1 MKCHITYLCHLPAFY
16 SHRNLIGISS
26 EPHRNLAIGFLH
38 FFREKYFVDM
48 FKYQPLNVCQ
58 ICTCQKKNVS
68 LCPNYTLNINM
79 TKINS
84 NVLSVFITLLLIVV
98 VVVSSLTTSNI
109 VNTLQEEEQKKI
121 ELWAEATRQFILA
134 GENDNIDLLLQVME
148 GNTTIPVYMV
158 DTNYNLL
165 LSRNV
170 NEPKRNVENFYVEK
184 INELRATQ
192 QPIEVRISDNVM
204 QYIYYEQSSTLRWL
218 AYFPYIQLFV
228 LLALA
233 GVAAIALLM
242 VQRSEKNSLWVG
254 LSKETAHQLGTPIS
268 SLNAWNELLKDN
280 YPNDPLL
287 PQMDEDIRRLQ
298 MIAERFSKIGS
309 QPTLELHEVLPVIQ
323 SAMNYMRAR
332 TSSKIE
338 YRLEVNGKSL
348 EAKAMLCVSLFEWVI
363 ENICKN
369 AIDSMEGKGSITI
382 NLQHDDSR
390 LYIDITDTGKGI
402 DRRNFKR
409 IFQPGYTSKKRG
421 WGLGLSL
428 GKRIIENYHRGKLF
442 VKQSQLGVGTTFRI
456 ILEQPK
462 DC

>member
-1 MKCHITYLCHLPAFY
+1 MP
-16 SHRNLIGISS
+16 
-26 EPHRNLAIGFLH
+26 
-38 FFREKYFVDM
+38 
-48 FKYQPLNVCQ
+48 
-58 ICTCQKKNVS
+58 
-68 LCPNYTLNINM
+68 
-79 TKINS
+79 KINS
-84 NVLSVFITLLLIVV
+84 NILSVFITFLLIVV
-98 VVVSSLTTSNI
+98 VVISSLVTSHI
-109 VNTLQEEEQKKI
+109 VEQFEQEEQKKI

-134 GENDNIDLLLQVME
+134 GENENIDLLLQVME

-170 NEPKRNVENFYVEK
+170 PEPKRNVERFYIKK

-192 QPIEVRISDNVM
+192 EPIEVRISDSVM
-204 QYIYYEQSSTLRWL
+204 QYIYYEQSSTLQWL
-218 AYFPYIQLFV
+218 SYFPYIQLV
-228 LLALA
+228 VMLALA
-233 GVAAIALLM
+233 GLAAIALLM

-268 SLNAWNELLKDN
+268 SLNAWNELLKAT

-309 QPTLELHEVLPVIQ
+309 QPTLEPREVLPIVQ
-323 SAMNYMRAR
+323 SAIDYMRAR

-338 YRLEVNGKSL
+338 YRLVGN
-348 EAKAMLCVSLFEWVI
+348 EAMRQQGEGARAMLCAPLFEWVI
-363 ENICKN
+363 ENLCKN

-382 NLQHDDSR
+382 KLQLAENKLH
-390 LYIDITDTGKGI
+390 IDITDTGKGI

-428 GKRIIENYHRGKLF
+428 GKHIIEDYHRGKLF

-456 ILEQPK
+456 VLEQTK

>member
-1 MKCHITYLCHLPAFY
+1 MKRL
-16 SHRNLIGISS
+16 
-26 EPHRNLAIGFLH
+26 
-38 FFREKYFVDM
+38 
-48 FKYQPLNVCQ
+48 
-58 ICTCQKKNVS
+58 
-68 LCPNYTLNINM
+68 
-79 TKINS
+79 NS
-84 NVLSVFITLLLIVV
+84 NILSIGITLLLAIV
-98 VVVSSLTTSNI
+98 VVVSSLVTSHI
-109 VNTLQEEEQKKI
+109 VEQFEQEEHKKI

-134 GENDNIDLLLQVME
+134 DEDDNIDLLLEVME

-170 NEPKRNVENFYVEK
+170 PEPKRNVEQFYTKK

-192 QPIEVRISDNVM
+192 EPIEVRISDSVM
-204 QYIYYEQSSTLRWL
+204 QYIYYEQSSTLQWL
-218 AYFPYIQLFV
+218 SYFPYIQLV
-228 LLALA
+228 VMLALA
-233 GVAAIALLM
+233 GLAAIALLM

-268 SLNAWNELLKDN
+268 SLNAWNELLKAT

-309 QPTLELHEVLPVIQ
+309 QPKLVAQEVLPVLQ
-323 SAMNYMRAR
+323 SAINYMQAR

-338 YRLEVNGKSL
+338 YRLEVRDEKL
-348 EAKAMLCVSLFEWVI
+348 KVKAMLCTPLFEWVI
-363 ENICKN
+363 ENLCKN
-369 AIDSMEGKGSITI
+369 AIDAMDGKGSITI
-382 NLQHDDSR
+382 EVKTENGKGKAEK

-402 DRRNFKR
+402 DRRYFKR

-428 GKRIIENYHRGKLF
+428 GKRIIEDYHRGKLF

-456 ILEQPK
+456 VLEQTK

>member
-1 MKCHITYLCHLPAFY
+1 MN
-16 SHRNLIGISS
+16 R
-26 EPHRNLAIGFLH
+26 
-38 FFREKYFVDM
+38 
-48 FKYQPLNVCQ
+48 
-58 ICTCQKKNVS
+58 
-68 LCPNYTLNINM
+68 
-79 TKINS
+79 INS
-84 NVLSVFITLLLIVV
+84 NILSVCITIMLIFVV
-98 VVVSSLTTSNI
+98 VASSLVTSHI
-109 VNTLQEEEQKKI
+109 VEKFAQEEQKKI

-134 GENDNIDLLLQVME
+134 DENDNIDLLLQVME

-158 DTNYNLL
+158 DTSYNLL

-170 NEPKRNVENFYVEK
+170 PEPKRNVEAFYISK

-192 QPIEVRISDNVM
+192 EPIEVRISDNVM
-204 QYIYYEQSSTLRWL
+204 QYIYYETSSTLQWL
-218 AYFPYIQLFV
+218 SYFPYIQIV
-228 LLALA
+228 VMLALA
-233 GVAAIALLM
+233 GLAAIALLM

-268 SLNAWNELLKDN
+268 SLNAWNELLKAT

-309 QPTLELHEVLPVIQ
+309 QPILEQHEVLPVLQ
-323 SAMNYMRAR
+323 SAMDYMRAR
-332 TSSKIE
+332 TSNKIE
-338 YRLEVNGKSL
+338 YRLEVKGERLKAPQNATSVIGDPA
-348 EAKAMLCVSLFEWVI
+348 EARAMLCAPLFEWVI

-382 NLQHDDSR
+382 EMKTENGKGKTEN

-402 DRRNFKR
+402 DRRNFRR
-409 IFQPGYTSKKRG
+409 IFNPGYTSKKRG

-428 GKRIIENYHRGKLF
+428 GKRIIEDYHRGKLF

-456 ILEQPK
+456 VLEQTK
-462 DC
+462 DR

>member
-1 MKCHITYLCHLPAFY
+1 M
-16 SHRNLIGISS
+16 N
-26 EPHRNLAIGFLH
+26 
-38 FFREKYFVDM
+38 
-48 FKYQPLNVCQ
+48 
-58 ICTCQKKNVS
+58 
-68 LCPNYTLNINM
+68 
-79 TKINS
+79 KINS
-84 NVLSVFITLLLIVV
+84 NILSIGITLLLAIVV
-98 VVVSSLTTSNI
+98 VISSLTTSNI

-134 GENDNIDLLLQVME
+134 GEDENIDLLLQVME

-158 DTNYNLL
+158 DTAYNLL

-170 NEPKRNVENFYVEK
+170 HEPKRNVETFYVEK

-192 QPIEVRISDNVM
+192 EPIEVRISDSVM

-218 AYFPYIQLFV
+218 AYFPYVQLLV
-228 LLALA
+228 MLALA
-233 GVAAIALLM
+233 GLAAIALLM

-268 SLNAWNELLKDN
+268 SLNAWNELLKAT

-309 QPTLELHEVLPVIQ
+309 QPTLEQHEVLPVVQ
-323 SAMNYMRAR
+323 SAIDYMRAR
-332 TSSKIE
+332 TSNKIE
-338 YRLEVNGKSL
+338 YKLEVSDKGA
-348 EAKAMLCVSLFEWVI
+348 EAKAMLCVPLFEWVI

-382 NLQHDDSR
+382 SLQYADNR
-390 LYIDITDTGKGI
+390 LHLDITDTGKGI

-428 GKRIIENYHRGKLF
+428 GKRIIEDYHRGKLF

-456 ILEQPK
+456 VLEQAK

>member
-1 MKCHITYLCHLPAFY
+1 MKRL
-16 SHRNLIGISS
+16 
-26 EPHRNLAIGFLH
+26 
-38 FFREKYFVDM
+38 
-48 FKYQPLNVCQ
+48 
-58 ICTCQKKNVS
+58 
-68 LCPNYTLNINM
+68 
-79 TKINS
+79 NS
-84 NVLSVFITLLLIVV
+84 NILSIGITLLLAIV
-98 VVVSSLTTSNI
+98 VVVSSLVTSHI
-109 VNTLQEEEQKKI
+109 VEQFEQEEQKKI

-134 GENDNIDLLLQVME
+134 GENENIDLLLQVME

-170 NEPKRNVENFYVEK
+170 PEPKRNVERFYIKK

-192 QPIEVRISDNVM
+192 EPIEVRISDSVM
-204 QYIYYEQSSTLRWL
+204 QYIYYEQSSTLQWL
-218 AYFPYIQLFV
+218 SYFPYIQLIV
-228 LLALA
+228 MLALA
-233 GVAAIALLM
+233 GLAAIALLM

-268 SLNAWNELLKDN
+268 SLNAWNELLKTT

-309 QPTLELHEVLPVIQ
+309 QPTLEQHEVLPVIQ
-323 SAMNYMRAR
+323 SAMDYMRAR

-338 YRLEVNGKSL
+338 YRLVGD
-348 EAKAMLCVSLFEWVI
+348 EAMRQQGEGARAMLCAPLFEWVI
-363 ENICKN
+363 ENLCKN

-382 NLQHDDSR
+382 KLQLAENKLH
-390 LYIDITDTGKGI
+390 IDITDTGKGI

-428 GKRIIENYHRGKLF
+428 GKRIIEDYHRGKLF

-456 ILEQPK
+456 VLEQTK

>member
-1 MKCHITYLCHLPAFY
+1 M
-16 SHRNLIGISS
+16 N
-26 EPHRNLAIGFLH
+26 
-38 FFREKYFVDM
+38 
-48 FKYQPLNVCQ
+48 
-58 ICTCQKKNVS
+58 
-68 LCPNYTLNINM
+68 
-79 TKINS
+79 KINS
-84 NVLSVFITLLLIVV
+84 NIISIFITLLLIVV
-98 VVVSSLTTSNI
+98 VVVSSLITSNI
-109 VNTLQEEEQKKI
+109 VNALQEEEQKKI

-134 GENDNIDLLLQVME
+134 DENDNIDLLLQVME

-170 NEPKRNVENFYVEK
+170 PEPKRNVERFYFNK

-192 QPIEVRISDNVM
+192 EPIEVRISDNVM
-204 QYIYYEQSSTLRWL
+204 QYIYYETSSTLQWL
-218 AYFPYIQLFV
+218 SYFPYIQLV
-228 LLALA
+228 VMLALA
-233 GVAAIALLM
+233 GLAAIALLM

-268 SLNAWNELLKDN
+268 SLNAWNELLKAT
-280 YPNDPLL
+280 YPIDPLL

-309 QPTLELHEVLPVIQ
+309 QPKLEACEVLPVVQ
-323 SAMNYMRAR
+323 SAMDYMRAR
-332 TSSKIE
+332 TSNKIE
-338 YRLEVNGKSL
+338 YRLEVKGERLRAPQNATSVIGDPA
-348 EAKAMLCVSLFEWVI
+348 EARAMLCAPLFEWVI

-382 NLQHDDSR
+382 EIRREAKGDEAKGKI
-390 LYIDITDTGKGI
+390 YIDITDTGKGI

-428 GKRIIENYHRGKLF
+428 GKRIIEDYHRGKLF

-456 ILEQPK
+456 ILEQAK

>member
-1 MKCHITYLCHLPAFY
+1 MKRL
-16 SHRNLIGISS
+16 
-26 EPHRNLAIGFLH
+26 
-38 FFREKYFVDM
+38 
-48 FKYQPLNVCQ
+48 
-58 ICTCQKKNVS
+58 
-68 LCPNYTLNINM
+68 
-79 TKINS
+79 NS
-84 NVLSVFITLLLIVV
+84 NILSIGITLLLAIV
-98 VVVSSLTTSNI
+98 VVVSSLVTSHI
-109 VNTLQEEEQKKI
+109 VEQFEQEEHKKI
-121 ELWAEATRQFILA
+121 ELWEEATRQFILA
-134 GENDNIDLLLQVME
+134 DEDDNIDLLLEVME

-170 NEPKRNVENFYVEK
+170 PEPKRNVEQFYTKK

-192 QPIEVRISDNVM
+192 EPIEVRISDNVM
-204 QYIYYEQSSTLRWL
+204 QYIYYEQSSTLQWL
-218 AYFPYIQLFV
+218 SYFPYIQLV
-228 LLALA
+228 VMLALA
-233 GVAAIALLM
+233 GLAAIALLM

-268 SLNAWNELLKDN
+268 SLNAWNELLKAT

-309 QPTLELHEVLPVIQ
+309 QPKLVAQEVLPVLQ
-323 SAMNYMRAR
+323 SAINYMQAR

-338 YRLEVNGKSL
+338 YRLVGD
-348 EAKAMLCVSLFEWVI
+348 EAMRQQGEGARAMLCAPLFEWVI
-363 ENICKN
+363 ENLCKN

-382 NLQHDDSR
+382 KLQLAENKLH
-390 LYIDITDTGKGI
+390 IDITDTGKGI

-428 GKRIIENYHRGKLF
+428 GKRIIEDYHRGKLF

-456 ILEQPK
+456 VLEQTK

>member
-1 MKCHITYLCHLPAFY
+1 M
-16 SHRNLIGISS
+16 
-26 EPHRNLAIGFLH
+26 
-38 FFREKYFVDM
+38 
-48 FKYQPLNVCQ
+48 
-58 ICTCQKKNVS
+58 
-68 LCPNYTLNINM
+68 
-79 TKINS
+79 
-84 NVLSVFITLLLIVV
+84 

-109 VNTLQEEEQKKI
+109 VNALQEEEQKKI

-134 GENDNIDLLLQVME
+134 DENDNIDLLLQVME

-158 DTNYNLL
+158 DTNYTLL

-170 NEPKRNVENFYVEK
+170 PEPKRNVERFYFNK

-192 QPIEVRISDNVM
+192 EPIEVRISDNVM
-204 QYIYYEQSSTLRWL
+204 QYIYYETSSTLQWL
-218 AYFPYIQLFV
+218 SYFPYIQLV
-228 LLALA
+228 VMLALA
-233 GVAAIALLM
+233 GLAAIALLM

-268 SLNAWNELLKDN
+268 SLNAWNELLKAT

-309 QPTLELHEVLPVIQ
+309 QPKLEACEVLPVVQ
-323 SAMNYMRAR
+323 SAMDYMRAR
-332 TSSKIE
+332 TSNKIE
-338 YRLEVNGKSL
+338 YRLLGD
-348 EAKAMLCVSLFEWVI
+348 EAMRLLGDEARAMLCAPLFEWVI

-382 NLQHDDSR
+382 EIRREAKGDEAKGKI
-390 LYIDITDTGKGI
+390 YIDITDTGKGI

-428 GKRIIENYHRGKLF
+428 GKRIIEDYHRGKLF

-456 ILEQPK
+456 VLEQTK

>member
-1 MKCHITYLCHLPAFY
+1 MKRL
-16 SHRNLIGISS
+16 
-26 EPHRNLAIGFLH
+26 
-38 FFREKYFVDM
+38 
-48 FKYQPLNVCQ
+48 
-58 ICTCQKKNVS
+58 
-68 LCPNYTLNINM
+68 
-79 TKINS
+79 NS
-84 NVLSVFITLLLIVV
+84 NILSIGITLLLAIV
-98 VVVSSLTTSNI
+98 VVVSSLVTSHI
-109 VNTLQEEEQKKI
+109 VEKFEQEEHKKI

-134 GENDNIDLLLQVME
+134 DEDDNIDLLLEVME

-170 NEPKRNVENFYVEK
+170 PEPKRNVERFYIKK

-192 QPIEVRISDNVM
+192 EPIEVRISDSVM
-204 QYIYYEQSSTLRWL
+204 QYIYYEQSSTLQWL
-218 AYFPYIQLFV
+218 SYFPYIQLV
-228 LLALA
+228 VMLALA
-233 GVAAIALLM
+233 GLAAIALLM
-242 VQRSEKNSLWVG
+242 VQRSEKNSVWVG

-268 SLNAWNELLKDN
+268 SLNAWNELLKAT

-309 QPTLELHEVLPVIQ
+309 QPKLEECEVLPVVQ
-323 SAMNYMRAR
+323 SAMDYMRAR

-338 YRLEVNGKSL
+338 YRLNVEGL
-348 EAKAMLCVSLFEWVI
+348 RLKAMLCAPLFEWVI
-363 ENICKN
+363 ENLCKN
-369 AIDSMEGKGSITI
+369 AIDAMDGKGSITI
-382 NLQHDDSR
+382 EVKTENGKGKAEN

-409 IFQPGYTSKKRG
+409 IFLPGYTSKKRG

-428 GKRIIENYHRGKLF
+428 GKRIIEDYHRGKLF

-456 ILEQPK
+456 VLEQTK

>member
-1 MKCHITYLCHLPAFY
+1 M
-16 SHRNLIGISS
+16 N
-26 EPHRNLAIGFLH
+26 
-38 FFREKYFVDM
+38 
-48 FKYQPLNVCQ
+48 
-58 ICTCQKKNVS
+58 
-68 LCPNYTLNINM
+68 
-79 TKINS
+79 KINS
-84 NVLSVFITLLLIVV
+84 NILSIGITLLLVIV

-134 GENDNIDLLLQVME
+134 GEDDNIDLLLQVME

-158 DTNYNLL
+158 DTAYNLL

-170 NEPKRNVENFYVEK
+170 REPKHHVEEFYVEK
-184 INELRATQ
+184 IGELRATQ
-192 QPIEVRISDNVM
+192 EPIEVRISDSVM
-204 QYIYYEQSSTLRWL
+204 QYIYYEQSSTLLWL
-218 AYFPYIQLFV
+218 SYFPYIQLLV
-228 LLALA
+228 MLALA
-233 GVAAIALLM
+233 GLAAIALLM

-268 SLNAWNELLKDN
+268 SLNAWNELLKAT
-280 YPNDPLL
+280 YPNDSLL

-309 QPTLELHEVLPVIQ
+309 QPTLEQHEVLPVVQ
-323 SAMNYMRAR
+323 SAMDYMRAR
-332 TSSKIE
+332 TSNKIE
-338 YRLEVNGKSL
+338 YRLLGEEAIRLSGK
-348 EAKAMLCVSLFEWVI
+348 EAKAMLCVPLFEWVI

-369 AIDSMEGKGSITI
+369 AIDSMEGKGCITI
-382 NLQHDDSR
+382 EVRREAKGDEAKGKI
-390 LYIDITDTGKGI
+390 YIDITDTGKGI

-428 GKRIIENYHRGKLF
+428 GKRIIEDYHRGKLF

-456 ILEQPK
+456 VLEQTK

>member
-1 MKCHITYLCHLPAFY
+1 M
-16 SHRNLIGISS
+16 N
-26 EPHRNLAIGFLH
+26 
-38 FFREKYFVDM
+38 
-48 FKYQPLNVCQ
+48 
-58 ICTCQKKNVS
+58 
-68 LCPNYTLNINM
+68 
-79 TKINS
+79 KINS
-84 NVLSVFITLLLIVV
+84 NILSIGITLLLVIV

-109 VNTLQEEEQKKI
+109 VSTLQEEEQKKI

-134 GENDNIDLLLQVME
+134 DENENIDLLLQVME

-170 NEPKRNVENFYVEK
+170 RKPKRHIEEFYVEK
-184 INELRATQ
+184 INELRASQ
-192 QPIEVRISDNVM
+192 EPIEVRISDNVM

-218 AYFPYIQLFV
+218 AYFPYIQLLV
-228 LLALA
+228 MLALA
-233 GVAAIALLM
+233 GLAAIALLM

-268 SLNAWNELLKDN
+268 SLNAWNELLKAS

-287 PQMDEDIRRLQ
+287 PQMDEDIHRLQ

-309 QPTLELHEVLPVIQ
+309 QPTLEQHEVLPVVQ
-323 SAMNYMRAR
+323 SAIDYMRAR
-332 TSSKIE
+332 TSDKISYTLHSVGAE
-338 YRLEVNGKSL
+338 HCQ
-348 EAKAMLCVSLFEWVI
+348 AMLCVPLFEWVI

-382 NLQHDDSR
+382 NMQHADNK

-409 IFQPGYTSKKRG
+409 IFHPGYTSKKRG

-428 GKRIIENYHRGKLF
+428 GKRIIQNYHRGKLF

-456 ILEQPK
+456 VLEQSK

>member
-1 MKCHITYLCHLPAFY
+1 MRQNQDIYYMKRL
-16 SHRNLIGISS
+16 
-26 EPHRNLAIGFLH
+26 
-38 FFREKYFVDM
+38 
-48 FKYQPLNVCQ
+48 
-58 ICTCQKKNVS
+58 
-68 LCPNYTLNINM
+68 
-79 TKINS
+79 NS
-84 NVLSVFITLLLIVV
+84 NILSIGITLLLAIV
-98 VVVSSLTTSNI
+98 VVVSSLVTSHI
-109 VNTLQEEEQKKI
+109 VEQFEQEEHKKI

-134 GENDNIDLLLQVME
+134 GENENIDLLLQVME

-170 NEPKRNVENFYVEK
+170 PEPKRNVEQFYTKK

-192 QPIEVRISDNVM
+192 EPIEVRISDSVM
-204 QYIYYEQSSTLRWL
+204 QYIYYEQSSTLQWL
-218 AYFPYIQLFV
+218 SYFPYIQLV
-228 LLALA
+228 VMLALA
-233 GVAAIALLM
+233 GLAAIALLM

-268 SLNAWNELLKDN
+268 SLNAWNELLKAT

-309 QPTLELHEVLPVIQ
+309 QPTLEPCEVLPIVQ
-323 SAMNYMRAR
+323 SAMDYMRAR

-338 YRLEVNGKSL
+338 YRLVGD
-348 EAKAMLCVSLFEWVI
+348 EAMRQQGEGARAMLCAPLFEWVI
-363 ENICKN
+363 ENLCKN
-369 AIDSMEGKGSITI
+369 AIDAMDGKGSITI
-382 NLQHDDSR
+382 EVKTENGKGKAEN

-409 IFQPGYTSKKRG
+409 IFLPGYTSKKRG

-428 GKRIIENYHRGKLF
+428 GKRIIEDYHRGKLF

-456 ILEQPK
+456 VLEQTK